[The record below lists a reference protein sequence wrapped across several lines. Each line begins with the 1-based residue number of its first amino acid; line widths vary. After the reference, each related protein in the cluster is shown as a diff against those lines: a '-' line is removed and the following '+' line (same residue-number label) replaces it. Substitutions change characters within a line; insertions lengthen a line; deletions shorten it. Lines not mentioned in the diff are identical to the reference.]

1 MEVTAREDFSRKT
14 AEAMIEMALA
24 EVETA
29 QSFLAAACAS
39 ISRIA
44 GLADEC
50 SELGRLHDRVK
61 AGWHRLNMRTA
72 GGGFEMDSWWKRDH
86 AMRSNL
92 NQEGVL

>member
-1 MEVTAREDFSRKT
+1 
-14 AEAMIEMALA
+14 MIEKALA
-24 EVETA
+24 EIEAAQGLLATA
-29 QSFLAAACAS
+29 SAS

-50 SELGRLHDRVK
+50 AEIGRLYDRVK

-72 GGGFEMDSWWKRDH
+72 AGGFEMDSWWKRDY

-92 NQEGVL
+92 KQEGVL